1 MRHIPTS
8 PNNPGRAAYCERVE
22 AQLKRIGPQLSRIRR
37 HVHQN
42 PEVSGQEFATT
53 EYLSRLLSGAQ
64 VPHQLAPG
72 NRGIVTAIAKASDP
86 AAPVVALRADID
98 ALPIQEMN
106 QTPYRSRKAGVM
118 HACGHDAHSAILLGT
133 TLALHRSGI
142 PPTGWRSIFQPSEEA
157 GRGAR
162 ELVEFGALEGVQAIV
177 GLHVDPQ
184 TPVGRVGITPGPRT
198 AFCQDFSIE
207 VRGRGGHGARPHLA
221 IDPIATAAQLITMVY
236 QVIPRQTDSRD
247 PVVVSIGMIN
257 GGHSANVI
265 PDAVALKGT
274 IRSLSQAV
282 GGKARQTLERV
293 CSGLAS
299 MSGAAIS
306 ARFDPMLDG
315 VTNDPRISAF
325 CLSVARELLGT
336 DQVAADDR
344 PSMGSEDFADY
355 LSVVPGCMISLG
367 VRPPRGKVTPL
378 HTNTFDIDEAAL
390 LLGARLLTQ
399 VVLQWPRRVEVI
411 GEAVKRSDAG
421 RASGNSRITD
431 N

>member
-1 MRHIPTS
+1 MGDTPTS
-8 PNNPGRAAYCERVE
+8 PNNPGQAVYRERVE
-22 AQLKRIGPQLSRIRR
+22 AQLKRIAPQLSRIRR

-53 EYLSRLLSGAQ
+53 AYISKLLSGAQ
-64 VPHQLAPG
+64 VPHQVAPG

-86 AAPVVALRADID
+86 TAPVVALRADID

-118 HACGHDAHSAILLGT
+118 HACGHDAHFAILLGT
-133 TLALHRSGI
+133 TLALHRAGI
-142 PPTGWRSIFQPSEEA
+142 PPTGWRSIFQPSEES

-162 ELVEFGALEGVQAIV
+162 EIVEFGALEGVQAIV
-177 GLHVDPQ
+177 ALHVDPQ

-198 AFCQDFSIE
+198 ALCQDFSIQ
-207 VRGRGGHGARPHLA
+207 VRGRGGHGARPHLTV
-221 IDPIATAAQLITMVY
+221 DPIATAAQLITLIY
-236 QVIPRQTDSRD
+236 QDIPRQTDSRD
-247 PVVVSIGMIN
+247 PVVVSIGLIS

-265 PDAVALKGT
+265 PDTVALKGT

-282 GGKARQTLERV
+282 GAQARQTLERV
-293 CSGLAS
+293 CAGLAGV
-299 MSGAAIS
+299 SGAEIL
-306 ARFDPMLDG
+306 ARFDPMLNG
-315 VTNDPRISAF
+315 VTNDPRISTF

-336 DQVAADDR
+336 DQVSTDDR

-367 VRPPRGKVTPL
+367 VRPTGGKVTPL

-390 LLGARLLTQ
+390 LLGAHLLTR
-399 VVLQWPRRVEVI
+399 VVVQWPWSL
-411 GEAVKRSDAG
+411 AAAAG
-421 RASGNSRITD
+421 PIRHTD
-431 N
+431 DEFKSHDG